1 MSTKN
6 LSFFSSQRQRE
17 SQLAYNCKNYADTFN
32 CNESSTSFCIRGQQK
47 CDGIANC
54 PNGEDESLSLC
65 SAMYSSLATIEC
77 KKDNIY
83 NVNVMIKAVPCNGI
97 IECGDGKDESSCS
110 MPDFIEIAIFLAI
123 VAITFAA
130 TIVMKRRTVKNLQ
143 TLDRNQTLTKED
155 FMTMH
160 GTEELKTKM
169 LQIQSCESSKKTNQ
183 QFALWEIDQHS
194 GNTNET
200 VLCIKVKS
208 ALLKSNFQSK

>member
-1 MSTKN
+1 M
-6 LSFFSSQRQRE
+6 
-17 SQLAYNCKNYADTFN
+17 
-32 CNESSTSFCIRGQQK
+32 
-47 CDGIANC
+47 
-54 PNGEDESLSLC
+54 
-65 SAMYSSLATIEC
+65 
-77 KKDNIY
+77 
-83 NVNVMIKAVPCNGI
+83 NVMIKAVPCNGI

-143 TLDRNQTLTKED
+143 TLDRNQTLTKVD

-183 QFALWEIDQHS
+183 QFALWEVDQHS

-200 VLCIKVKS
+200 VLCIKVKCKVS
-208 ALLKSNFQSK
+208 FAQKQLSV